1 MSAQSRT
8 VRLLQNTLYPTY
20 QLYAV
25 MGNKQ
30 TAPQDG
36 LRLAALTTME
46 WLRQRIQ
53 DGIPAK
59 LCQPGPENYK
69 TADDSCLPSLHIN
82 RGYVVDIVSLPEKGV
97 WSLQITEPDL
107 GSDPGK
113 KEQRRAAVPGR
124 IIETNVAFHINGKE
138 LECGFQTVVSDPEGS
153 GPQAEVYRL
162 AVVRRLMENPA
173 FGLTQILPLNGSV
186 TELKTSTQIRKL
198 TALTGTPENQ
208 LPAVVFTYYQ
218 KQGAM
223 APAPNAL
230 PKVLHLPPQ
239 QMPGAFSVRQGMR
252 REEKFGLLALAQQPE
267 EKPALPCDVHA
278 FAEKMKGFCRTYLL
292 NAGLL
297 PDFAG
302 AVGVHL
308 NPGDGVLLEPI
319 CFGGGVQV
327 YPHRPGKQT
336 EIIDELTRNLYAYP
350 RGRTYSFGHI
360 AFLSAARENL
370 LHATT
375 QAISEAEAVSDQWAK
390 RFVQLQDTCKA
401 EIAKK
406 DAETT
411 RLRRQVDRLKLY
423 QTQLEQEK
431 EQLAQQLRQEQE
443 NCKLQL
449 QARDGEVAYLKR
461 KLTRP
466 ARHTEVVAWARQQFA
481 DRLIMH
487 KRTETL
493 LAKKSAWGVDLGLLC
508 DALDF
513 LATDYWDYRFARLPK
528 EEMNR
533 RCSEK
538 YHRPFDVRKL
548 GDMTIEYTPSD
559 YKVKYQMTGTPKA
572 REYALNWHLVVGN
585 DPENLLRI
593 YFFHDDQARKIVIGS
608 LPEHLRAVQIQ

>member
-1 MSAQSRT
+1 MQTQGLDARQNVTPHKMAQVGQERDRT
-8 VRLLQNTLYPTY
+8 ATSERE
-20 QLYAV
+20 
-25 MGNKQ
+25 
-30 TAPQDG
+30 
-36 LRLAALTTME
+36 AALPE
-46 WLRQRIQ
+46 SVLRESQR
-53 DGIPAK
+53 
-59 LCQPGPENYK
+59 E
-69 TADDSCLPSLHIN
+69 
-82 RGYVVDIVSLPEKGV
+82 RE
-97 WSLQITEPDL
+97 
-107 GSDPGK
+107 
-113 KEQRRAAVPGR
+113 AVR
-124 IIETNVAFHINGKE
+124 
-138 LECGFQTVVSDPEGS
+138 
-153 GPQAEVYRL
+153 EV
-162 AVVRRLMENPA
+162 
-173 FGLTQILPLNGSV
+173 
-186 TELKTSTQIRKL
+186 
-198 TALTGTPENQ
+198 
-208 LPAVVFTYYQ
+208 
-218 KQGAM
+218 
-223 APAPNAL
+223 
-230 PKVLHLPPQ
+230 
-239 QMPGAFSVRQGMR
+239 
-252 REEKFGLLALAQQPE
+252 
-267 EKPALPCDVHA
+267 
-278 FAEKMKGFCRTYLL
+278 
-292 NAGLL
+292 
-297 PDFAG
+297 
-302 AVGVHL
+302 
-308 NPGDGVLLEPI
+308 
-319 CFGGGVQV
+319 
-327 YPHRPGKQT
+327 
-336 EIIDELTRNLYAYP
+336 
-350 RGRTYSFGHI
+350 
-360 AFLSAARENL
+360 ARENL

-431 EQLAQQLRQEQE
+431 EQLARQLRQEQE